1 MAAEPPD
8 YHVDIGPGALFEC
21 APGHLWKDTNMA
33 NTRLLQAICAAAML
47 AAAPAIAQTDTA
59 PALTGAGNSVNAP
72 AADNS
77 STGNGSSGA
86 MSTHAHHSAMMGHT
100 GKMMHGKGD
109 ASQDA
114 AVNQL
119 NDQSYQA
126 AQRGQAF
133 GTSNMGSSGMNSGGM
148 NGMSS
153 GSGATAPDTSNMK

>member
-1 MAAEPPD
+1 
-8 YHVDIGPGALFEC
+8 
-21 APGHLWKDTNMA
+21 MA
-33 NTRLLQAICAAAML
+33 NTRLLQAICTVAML

-59 PALTGAGNSVNAP
+59 PASTGAGNSVNAP
-72 AADNS
+72 
-77 STGNGSSGA
+77 TGSGSSGTMA
-86 MSTHAHHSAMMGHT
+86 THSHHSAMAGHS
-100 GKMMHGKGD
+100 GKMMHGRSD

-133 GTSNMGSSGMNSGGM
+133 GASNMGSSGMTSGGM

-153 GSGATAPDTSNMK
+153 GSGAGAPDTSNTSGK

>member
-1 MAAEPPD
+1 
-8 YHVDIGPGALFEC
+8 
-21 APGHLWKDTNMA
+21 MA
-33 NTRLLQAICAAAML
+33 NTRLLHAICAAAML

-59 PALTGAGNSVNAP
+59 PASTGAGNSVKAP
-72 AADNS
+72 VADNS
-77 STGNGSSGA
+77 STGSASSGA
-86 MSTHAHHSAMMGHT
+86 MSTHSHHSHM

-133 GTSNMGSSGMNSGGM
+133 GASSMGSGGM
-148 NGMSS
+148 TSGGTNGMST
-153 GSGATAPDTSNMK
+153 GSGAAAPDTSNMK